1 VAWVNLGKSQN
12 HVAGWVVEGYKIRN
26 CVRWAWPGLSWA
38 VRLEEWREAGQ
49 ALSHVTLFLFFSF
62 FFAECNSTVHPSKK
76 EKNMVLR

>member
-1 VAWVNLGKSQN
+1 MAWVNLGKSQN

-26 CVRWAWPGLSWA
+26 CVRWAWPGLPWA

-62 FFAECNSTVHPSKK
+62 FLPNVTLQSTLAKRK
-76 EKNMVLR
+76 KNMVLR